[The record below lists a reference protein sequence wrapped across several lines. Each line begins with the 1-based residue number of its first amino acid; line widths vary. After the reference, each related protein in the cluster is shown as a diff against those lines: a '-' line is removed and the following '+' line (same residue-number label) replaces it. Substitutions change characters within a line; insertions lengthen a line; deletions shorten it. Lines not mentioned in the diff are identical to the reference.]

1 MVDALKLSKKVKN
14 WTMTVC
20 IADFRYNRS
29 CQLPINLLILGF
41 RNHLFFVST
50 ARGFVFGHWITIGC
64 CCLDS
69 GFLHSLWFNPLVN
82 SGAGFVHG
90 IIIAR
95 GI

>member
-41 RNHLFFVST
+41 RNHYSHSKPEVLYLD
-50 ARGFVFGHWITIGC
+50 IG
-64 CCLDS
+64 LQSD
-69 GFLHSLWFNPLVN
+69 V
-82 SGAGFVHG
+82 VV
-90 IIIAR
+90 
-95 GI
+95 